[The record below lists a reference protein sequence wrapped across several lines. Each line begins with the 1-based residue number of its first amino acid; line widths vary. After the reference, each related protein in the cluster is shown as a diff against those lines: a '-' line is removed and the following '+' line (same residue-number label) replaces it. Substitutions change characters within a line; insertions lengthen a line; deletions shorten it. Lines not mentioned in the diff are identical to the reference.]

1 MKRLLAI
8 MEPPTANTGFGTV
21 SKAILPALA
30 KEFEVNYQVN
40 EPGHSVSHYHKEVT
54 EITLVVTG
62 RMLMNGQIFSPGEI
76 IYLEPGDI
84 AQLEYLEH
92 TTTVTVKTPSIPSD
106 KFLV

>member
-1 MKRLLAI
+1 MKRFKLDDCGARGWFI
-8 MEPPTANTGFGTV
+8 GNFAEAVHRT
-21 SKAILPALA
+21 

>member
-1 MKRLLAI
+1 MKRFKLDDCGARGWFIGDFPEAVLR
-8 MEPPTANTGFGTV
+8 TTG
-21 SKAILPALA
+21 
-30 KEFEVNYQVN
+30 FEVNYQVN

-106 KFLV
+106 KHLV